1 MASSESFPFA
11 VSVALS
17 RQCNRRSE
25 RGWIDA
31 TADGTVWSLCVV
43 LMILVCRSITI
54 FLRLR
59 ALKEMEVRSVDNIN
73 IMLIIFLLYLLKK
86 SKETVKTKQ
95 SSMPQTSVNHM
106 ASPSASSLST
116 TYFFQLLLMLLLYH
130 NSHPYLQRHSPQRLH
145 YSSIIT
151 YTTSAFTTP
160 TSWSSPSPMTS
171 IPLPPPD
178 GYHHRTTK
186 VFPITTTT
194 ATKTYATTALIKH
207 TTTTTITRF
216 HIPQKLTKG

>member
-1 MASSESFPFA
+1 MASSESFQFA

-25 RGWIDA
+25 RGWTDA

-86 SKETVKTKQ
+86 SKETVKTNQ
-95 SSMPQTSVNHM
+95 SSMPQTSVNQ
-106 ASPSASSLST
+106 P
-116 TYFFQLLLMLLLYH
+116 
-130 NSHPYLQRHSPQRLH
+130 LH
-145 YSSIIT
+145 YQPRIFSNYYLCYCYIIIVILTSSAT
-151 YTTSAFTTP
+151 ALSAYTIAP
-160 TSWSSPSPMTS
+160 SSPIPHQPSPLQHPDPHRLQWHRSHYPHQMT
-171 IPLPPPD
+171 ITT
-178 GYHHRTTK
+178 RTTK